1 MKDNAVV
8 KEAKEKITKRRLQIS
23 EIKAETGKLEPKS
36 ITVKPQDLKIM
47 AIGQMAMNLME
58 SKKQDILRLK
68 AIFRDYLA
76 FEKEDAESIVESLV
90 KKFDE
95 EDQTNFVEAL
105 KETGIPE
112 GYIMPIQEIIE
123 SFIENQRAFT
133 KAKKLLEK
141 KSAEHPLWD
150 RMKDIRGF
158 TSYQLGILMSFMKK
172 PDRFENPGKL
182 AMWAGIASV
191 DGKALTKAT
200 INSTKEYY
208 SKHKLKE
215 FKGYCTEIQGR
226 LLGVSVPAFLKNGGW
241 FYEHYLTLR
250 ARLAERANNDG
261 MTEMKGEK
269 IYMKDKKNMSL
280 IQWTHKN
287 AMRRVARILLH
298 FIWNEW
304 MALNG
309 LPGRLPYAIEYLGHT
324 SLITLDEVLEF
335 DRNVKASKKTKK

>member
-1 MKDNAVV
+1 MKNSTVV
-8 KEAKEKITKRRLQIS
+8 KEAKKKINRKRIEIT
-23 EIKAETGKLEPKS
+23 EIKSETGKLAPKS
-36 ITVKPQDLKIM
+36 ITVKPEDLKIM

-58 SKKQDILRLK
+58 AKKRDVLRLK

-76 FEKEDAESIVESLV
+76 FSKEDAETVVESLV

-95 EDQTNFVEAL
+95 EDQTNFVEVL

-141 KSAEHPLWD
+141 RSAEHPLWE

-158 TSYQLGILMSFMKK
+158 TSYQLGILMAFMKK
-172 PDRFENPGKL
+172 PERFENPGKL
-182 AMWAGIASV
+182 AMWAGIASI

-208 SKHKLKE
+208 SEHKFTE

-226 LLGVSVPAFLKNGGW
+226 LLGVVVPAFLKAGGW
-241 FYEHYLTLR
+241 FYEHYKTLR
-250 ARLAERANNDG
+250 VRLAERANNDG

-309 LPGRLPYAIEYLGHT
+309 LPGRKPYAIEYLGHT
-324 SLITLDEVLEF
+324 SEIMLDEVLEF
-335 DRNVKASKKTKK
+335 DRNAKQTKKKK

>member
-123 SFIENQRAFT
+123 SFIEKGEELKRQ
-133 KAKKLLEK
+133 
-141 KSAEHPLWD
+141 
-150 RMKDIRGF
+150 DIG
-158 TSYQLGILMSFMKK
+158 SLKGIYREMKK
-172 PDRFENPGKL
+172 
-182 AMWAGIASV
+182 
-191 DGKALTKAT
+191 
-200 INSTKEYY
+200 
-208 SKHKLKE
+208 
-215 FKGYCTEIQGR
+215 
-226 LLGVSVPAFLKNGGW
+226 
-241 FYEHYLTLR
+241 
-250 ARLAERANNDG
+250 
-261 MTEMKGEK
+261 
-269 IYMKDKKNMSL
+269 
-280 IQWTHKN
+280 
-287 AMRRVARILLH
+287 
-298 FIWNEW
+298 
-304 MALNG
+304 
-309 LPGRLPYAIEYLGHT
+309 
-324 SLITLDEVLEF
+324 
-335 DRNVKASKKTKK
+335 